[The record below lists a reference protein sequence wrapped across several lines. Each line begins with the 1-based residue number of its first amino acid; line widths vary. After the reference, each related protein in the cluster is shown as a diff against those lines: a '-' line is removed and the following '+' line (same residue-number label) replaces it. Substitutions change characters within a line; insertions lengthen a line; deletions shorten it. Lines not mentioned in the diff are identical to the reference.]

1 MKGDETI
8 RMIEIVLAIAL
19 LAVPAMASSA
29 DVLGTYGGI
38 FETEESAFNF
48 PASQDT
54 NIESLT
60 VGNEKAMAFNNIWQK
75 IGKASATNNLE
86 IKKNQE
92 SGDCDCC
99 QRGLD
104 CVSPSVGS
112 RVANHT
118 PCKDCCVKVNLDQIS
133 AGNREAFAFGHSSAE
148 NYVKIVTNQK

>member
-8 RMIEIVLAIAL
+8 RIEIVLAVAL

-86 IKKNQE
+86 IKKNQD
-92 SGDCDCC
+92 SGDCYCC
-99 QRGLD
+99 QQD
-104 CVSPSVGS
+104 YDIVSPSPCS

-118 PCKDCCVKVNLDQIS
+118 PCKDCCAKVNLDQIS
-133 AGNREAFAFGHSSAE
+133 AGNRESFAFGHSSAE

>member
-75 IGKASATNNLE
+75 IGKASATNNLGSE
-86 IKKNQE
+86 KIRNP
-92 SGDCDCC
+92 GIAIAA
-99 QRGLD
+99 RGGRL
-104 CVSPSVGS
+104 CLSERGIS
-112 RVANHT
+112 RGQSHALQGLL
-118 PCKDCCVKVNLDQIS
+118 C
-133 AGNREAFAFGHSSAE
+133 
-148 NYVKIVTNQK
+148 

>member
-8 RMIEIVLAIAL
+8 RIIEIVLALAL
-19 LAVPAMASSA
+19 LAAPAMASGA

-60 VGNEKAMAFNNIWQK
+60 VGNEKAMAFNN
-75 IGKASATNNLE
+75 N
-86 IKKNQE
+86 
-92 SGDCDCC
+92 
-99 QRGLD
+99 
-104 CVSPSVGS
+104 VSPSIGS

-118 PCKDCCVKVNLDQIS
+118 PCKDCCAKVNLDQIS

>member
-8 RMIEIVLAIAL
+8 RIEIVLAVAL
-19 LAVPAMASSA
+19 LAVPAMASGA

-75 IGKASATNNLE
+75 IGFASATNNLE
-86 IKKNQE
+86 IKKNQD
-92 SGDCDCC
+92 SGDCYCC
-99 QRGLD
+99 QQD
-104 CVSPSVGS
+104 CDIVSPSPGS

-118 PCKDCCVKVNLDQIS
+118 PCKDCCAKVNLDQIS
-133 AGNREAFAFGHSSAE
+133 AGNRESFAFGHSSAE